1 MVELADTLDLGAVT
15 SVKVFCPAVIANQ
28 SADWCGNPF
37 SKSRFT
43 CFYKSWIR
51 RYAPPRIPLRVKI
64 RGTKEYAGMVELV
77 DSGDLGTVTLE
88 KVFYSAPLT
97 LLKAGLPVFIYRGS
111 SKTLHLGCLP
121 V

>member
-1 MVELADTLDLGAVT
+1 MW
-15 SVKVFCPAVIANQ
+15 VKRN
-28 SADWCGNPF
+28 
-37 SKSRFT
+37 
-43 CFYKSWIR
+43 
-51 RYAPPRIPLRVKI
+51 APPRVPPRVKI
-64 RGTKEYAGMVELV
+64 RGVTKYAGMAELADV
-77 DSGDLGTVTLE
+77 LDLGAVTLE